1 MNPNYLSQSTSQ
13 GQALRVA
20 LQTLTCCLASAVV
33 SHEIKEIL
41 FVGQQTRNPNL
52 KTGAKILGLTR

>member
-1 MNPNYLSQSTSQ
+1 MNPNYLSQATSQ

-20 LQTLTCCLASAVV
+20 LQTLTCRLASVAL

-52 KTGAKILGLTR
+52 KTGAEILGLT